1 MSKIRRVAMSKEE
14 TPSLKLIRTLSKE
27 DKEKF
32 YKFQTEAVRKDLKK
46 SQHWKDTALERAGHM
61 VVW

>member
-1 MSKIRRVAMSKEE
+1 MSKEE